1 MWLQTECRLG
11 KGPAGP
17 FPLPLTPEVWGKAF
31 ALPLSPTRRQPLSHA
46 AAVFIATWE
55 VVIFFVGLNLIDYAI
70 VALFALSVLVGL
82 HRGTVATGL
91 NLLALGLSL
100 VIAKLC
106 YPLAAEWIAG
116 HETWMN
122 YLVYFSEGSSHI
134 PTAMMEYARADITT
148 LTAEQVQQVIRAA
161 NFSAPFDEYLASNI
175 AGQVYAGQY
184 FTLFDYFN
192 QTVAD
197 VSLNTLSFLL
207 VFAFAYL
214 VSTLLV
220 RLIDDT
226 FCFPLL
232 KACDSLVGGALG
244 LLRGY
249 VLMML
254 LATMVPLVLNML
266 QIQLIH
272 DLVDGSVFLKHFYP
286 GNWFF
291 GWIRSIL

>member
-1 MWLQTECRLG
+1 
-11 KGPAGP
+11 
-17 FPLPLTPEVWGKAF
+17 
-31 ALPLSPTRRQPLSHA
+31 
-46 AAVFIATWE
+46 
-55 VVIFFVGLNLIDYAI
+55 
-70 VALFALSVLVGL
+70 
-82 HRGTVATGL
+82 
-91 NLLALGLSL
+91 
-100 VIAKLC
+100 
-106 YPLAAEWIAG
+106 
-116 HETWMN
+116 
-122 YLVYFSEGSSHI
+122 
-134 PTAMMEYARADITT
+134 MMEYARADITT

-207 VFAFAYL
+207 MFAFAYL

-272 DLVDGSVFLKHFYP
+272 DLVDGSAFLKHFYP

>member
-1 MWLQTECRLG
+1 M
-11 KGPAGP
+11 
-17 FPLPLTPEVWGKAF
+17 
-31 ALPLSPTRRQPLSHA
+31 
-46 AAVFIATWE
+46 
-55 VVIFFVGLNLIDYAI
+55 VIFFVGLNLIDYAI

-175 AGQVYAGQY
+175 AGVRGQ
-184 FTLFDYFN
+184 D
-192 QTVAD
+192 
-197 VSLNTLSFLL
+197 
-207 VFAFAYL
+207 
-214 VSTLLV
+214 
-220 RLIDDT
+220 
-226 FCFPLL
+226 
-232 KACDSLVGGALG
+232 K
-244 LLRGY
+244 
-249 VLMML
+249 
-254 LATMVPLVLNML
+254 
-266 QIQLIH
+266 
-272 DLVDGSVFLKHFYP
+272 
-286 GNWFF
+286 
-291 GWIRSIL
+291 

>member
-1 MWLQTECRLG
+1 M
-11 KGPAGP
+11 
-17 FPLPLTPEVWGKAF
+17 
-31 ALPLSPTRRQPLSHA
+31 
-46 AAVFIATWE
+46 
-55 VVIFFVGLNLIDYAI
+55 VIFFVGLNLIDYAI

-272 DLVDGSVFLKHFYP
+272 DLVDSSAFLKHFYP